1 MKQLIDYINDC
12 INESVL
18 SDIEDT
24 LSVSND
30 DLAAELITN
39 WIKENW
45 HVDGELT
52 VKFEG
57 NTRVVDC
64 SGNVDNPRTGKI
76 TNGLFIWGNITGDF
90 IYSVVETET
99 QKKTK
104 SLLELG
110 LPRNVGGS
118 FILANFKKVTTLEG
132 CPLECGD
139 FRIKGFTKLTSL
151 KGCPKI
157 VKSHFVIAQCN
168 ALKGL
173 DYLPEHIGKGIY
185 INWNPNLLSIDGL
198 SAVTNV
204 VNGDLFLNGNYRLK
218 SLEGCP
224 SIVDGIFS
232 CEKCKALTSLSGFPE
247 RVGNHI
253 YCKHCGTRFTV
264 DQIQA
269 VCCQMR
275 PGYKIDAYKK

>member
-1 MKQLIDYINDC
+1 MKNLIDYINDY

-24 LSVSND
+24 LSVSDD

-39 WIKENW
+39 WINENW
-45 HVDGELT
+45 HVDGNLT
-52 VKFEG
+52 VKFED

-64 SGNVDNPRTGKI
+64 SGNINHSRTGKI
-76 TNGLFIWGNITGDF
+76 TNGLFVWGNITGDF
-90 IYSVVETET
+90 IYNVVETET

-110 LPRNVGGS
+110 LPRSVGKK
-118 FILANFKKVTTLEG
+118 FILMNFKKVTTLEG
-132 CPLECGD
+132 CPTECED
-139 FRIKGFTKLTSL
+139 FCIKGFTKLTSL

-157 VKSHFVIAQCN
+157 VKREFIITQCN

-173 DYLPEHIGKGIY
+173 DYLPEHIGGGID

-198 SAVTNV
+198 SSVTNV
-204 VNGDLFLNGNYRLK
+204 VNGNLFLNGNYKLK

-224 SIVDGIFS
+224 AIIDGMFS

-247 RVGNHI
+247 RVGSHI
-253 YCKHCGTRFTV
+253 YCKHCATRFTV

-269 VCCQMR
+269 ICAYP
-275 PGYKIDAYKK
+275 PGYKIDAYKR

>member
-1 MKQLIDYINDC
+1 MKNLIDYINET

-45 HVDGELT
+45 LCEGKPT

-57 NTRVVDC
+57 DTRVVDFD
-64 SGNVDNPRTGKI
+64 GRVTHPKTGEI
-76 TNGLFIWGNITGDF
+76 TNGLFVWGNITGDF
-90 IYSVVETET
+90 IYNVVDTET
-99 QKKTK
+99 QKNTK

-110 LPRNVGGS
+110 LPRKVGGQ
-118 FILANFKKVTTLEG
+118 FILMNFKKVTTLEG
-132 CPLECGD
+132 CPTECED

-157 VKSHFVIAQCN
+157 VKDYFAISQCN

-173 DYLPEHIGKGIY
+173 DYLPEHIGGHID

-198 SAVTNV
+198 SSVTNV
-204 VNGDLFLNGNYRLK
+204 VNGNLFLNGNYKLK

-224 SIVDGIFS
+224 AIIDGMFS

-247 RVGNHI
+247 RVGSHI

-264 DQIQA
+264 SQIQA
-269 VCCQMR
+269 VCSQMR
-275 PGYKIDAYKK
+275 PGYKIDAYKD